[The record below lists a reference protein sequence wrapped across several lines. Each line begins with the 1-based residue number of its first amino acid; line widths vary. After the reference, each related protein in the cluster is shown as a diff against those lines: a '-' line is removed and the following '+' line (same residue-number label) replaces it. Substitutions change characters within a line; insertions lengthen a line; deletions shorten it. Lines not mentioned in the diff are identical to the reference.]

1 MTDKK
6 SFKAGDTV
14 KWDHSQGTT
23 TRKVV
28 RKVTSPTTIK
38 THKVAASVDN
48 PEYIVESG
56 KTGARAAHKPS
67 ELRKA

>member
-1 MTDKK
+1 MTGKTF
-6 SFKAGDTV
+6 SRGDEV

-23 TRKVV
+23 TGKVV
-28 RKVTSPTTIK
+28 RKVTSPTRIK
-38 THKVAASVDN
+38 GHKVAASKAN